1 MEKKKHVGEA
11 EKGYGGTGRHTTR
24 DPVGH
29 VAAALSVPGSGLSA
43 QYTEGIV
50 PCVTRLWPSLSPP
63 APGPHAPRRVSPPPR
78 HRHGRGPQA
87 PGVMGLFPVFAPGY
101 RTNLRLSTS
110 SRCVLVSG
118 LGTAKAISS
127 TILVKCTVGLGL
139 LEGKSILEWLSY
151 AMF

>member
-1 MEKKKHVGEA
+1 
-11 EKGYGGTGRHTTR
+11 
-24 DPVGH
+24 
-29 VAAALSVPGSGLSA
+29 
-43 QYTEGIV
+43 
-50 PCVTRLWPSLSPP
+50 
-63 APGPHAPRRVSPPPR
+63 
-78 HRHGRGPQA
+78 
-87 PGVMGLFPVFAPGY
+87 MGLFPVFAPGY

-110 SRCVLVSG
+110 RYVLVSG